1 MKNEVYFGTDCY
13 VGNSMHKVYS
23 AFLRGDTSLID
34 GFKDSNP
41 QLFDKLLDLWMI
53 LSKNHKYFSTPKT
66 TKSEKE
72 EAAKV
77 FASFTKKFPIYFPSM
92 LDQTRF
98 FAVRNGCDKLLYTF
112 MEYENNLY
120 LKK

>member
-1 MKNEVYFGTDCY
+1 
-13 VGNSMHKVYS
+13 MHKIYS

-77 FASFTKKFPIYFPSM
+77 SASFTKKF
-92 LDQTRF
+92 L
-98 FAVRNGCDKLLYTF
+98 F
-112 MEYENNLY
+112 MEYVGPNQILCSQKW
-120 LKK
+120 L

>member
-1 MKNEVYFGTDCY
+1 
-13 VGNSMHKVYS
+13 MHKVYS

-77 FASFTKKFPIYFPSM
+77 SASFTKKFPIYFPSM

>member
-1 MKNEVYFGTDCY
+1 MPVACCYICGASFAQWLLKVKNEVYFGTDCY

-66 TKSEKE
+66 NKLEKE

-77 FASFTKKFPIYFPSM
+77 SASFT
-92 LDQTRF
+92 
-98 FAVRNGCDKLLYTF
+98 
-112 MEYENNLY
+112 
-120 LKK
+120 